1 MNVMGG
7 PPAESA
13 LSGES
18 EMTLRSCPI
27 AVLFV
32 SVANAQTVLTFDDL
46 GLRHGTI
53 ITNQYVGQGVLFSPL
68 NGQLELR
75 TATVPVFPGDPMGL
89 AEIPYF
95 ESVIIVDF
103 LPGATSA
110 GAWIDFGD
118 GPSPDVMLEAFDGPG
133 GTGNL
138 LGSISTTTE
147 SFLGLELI
155 GIKSV
160 RFESAPNGT
169 SAFLI
174 DHFTFTLVPG
184 PGTLS
189 LFALGGL
196 IVARRRR

>member
-1 MNVMGG
+1 MVGYRGQTPTLCSRTGLMQTHT
-7 PPAESA
+7 
-13 LSGES
+13 LY
-18 EMTLRSCPI
+18 LRS
-27 AVLFV
+27 VLFV

-53 ITNQYVGQGVLFSPL
+53 ITDQYVGQGVLFSPL

-75 TATVPVFPGDPMGL
+75 TATYPIFPEDPMGL
-89 AEIPYF
+89 AEILYF

-103 LPGATSA
+103 LPGASSA
-110 GAWIDFGD
+110 GAWIDFSTGSA
-118 GPSPDVMLEAFDGPG
+118 GLMLEAFDGPG

-138 LGSISTTTE
+138 LGSTTTTTE
-147 SFLGLELI
+147 SFLGLELP

-160 RFESAPNGT
+160 RFESTPNAT

-174 DHFTFTLVPG
+174 DNFTFTLVPA

-189 LFALGGL
+189 LFALGGV
-196 IVARRRR
+196 IVSRRRR

>member
-1 MNVMGG
+1 
-7 PPAESA
+7 
-13 LSGES
+13 
-18 EMTLRSCPI
+18 MTLRICPI
-27 AVLFV
+27 ALLFV

-46 GLRHGTI
+46 GLPHGTI

-68 NGQLELR
+68 NGQLELQL
-75 TATVPVFPGDPMGL
+75 ATSPVFPGDPMGL
-89 AEIPYF
+89 AEIPYL

-103 LPGATSA
+103 LPGASSA
-110 GAWIDFGD
+110 GAWIDFGGVGD
-118 GPSPDVMLEAFDGPG
+118 GVMLEAFDGPG

-147 SFLGLELI
+147 SFLGLELP

-160 RFESAPNGT
+160 RFEKVPGGVT
-169 SAFLI
+169 TFLI
-174 DHFTFTLVPG
+174 DNFTFTLVPG

-189 LFALGGL
+189 LLALGGL

>member
-1 MNVMGG
+1 
-7 PPAESA
+7 
-13 LSGES
+13 
-18 EMTLRSCPI
+18 MTLRTSPAVI

-32 SVANAQTVLTFDDL
+32 SAANAQTVLTFDDL
-46 GLRHGTI
+46 GLPHGTI

-68 NGQLELR
+68 NGQLELQL
-75 TATVPVFPGDPMGL
+75 ATFPVFPGDPMGL

-110 GAWIDFGD
+110 GAWIDFGI
-118 GPSPDVMLEAFDGPG
+118 GRPGVMLEAFDGPA

-138 LGSISTTTE
+138 LGSITTTTE
-147 SFLGLELI
+147 SFLGLELP

-174 DHFTFTLVPG
+174 DHFTFTLVPA
-184 PGTLS
+184 PGTLA
-189 LFALGGL
+189 LLALGGL
-196 IVARRRR
+196 IVARCRR